1 MGLRYPGV
9 LNCEGIGFGI
19 TSNAVDE
26 FIDLLVKTADGS
38 KRVIEDF
45 KTIFGGSG
53 SSTDIGFA
61 VYDMSVLM
69 RDKSS
74 NAADFVDNI
83 WKCIENADEL
93 GHVVPSQ
100 KVINEILT
108 KHDIPLEVDPP
119 ELRRIEGDSVIV
131 DAETTIEEDTAASTI
146 SKFVLGEEIGSGGYG
161 VVYRATRRTVVSD
174 FEYALKILDPS
185 PFVEDYEK
193 ALRRFKREI
202 RALQS
207 LQHRSIVQ
215 YFEAGIDVNKKPY
228 IVMPFIDG
236 KDLRSATQA
245 TNLNGVLN
253 MFVEILLALKYA
265 HNNSVFHRDLKPN
278 NIIVRK
284 SDQQPIIL
292 DFGSAYIL
300 DQLDSES
307 LTSMSTVTIGDIPSE
322 IIADPKKRSPLH
334 DVYSCGIMLY
344 ESFAHR
350 LPDPANYKPLV
361 EINEVYIDLDLIIEQ
376 AIAGESDRISTAGE
390 FARQL
395 IALDI

>member
-1 MGLRYPGV
+1 MGLRYPGEWKF
-9 LNCEGIGFGI
+9 EGIGFGI
-19 TSNAVDE
+19 TSHAVEE
-26 FIDLLVKTADGS
+26 FIELLVKTADGS

-45 KTIFGGSG
+45 KAIFGGSG
-53 SSTDIGFA
+53 SSTNFGFA
-61 VYDMSVLM
+61 VYDMSELM

-100 KVINEILT
+100 KVINEILA

-185 PFVEDYEK
+185 PFVVDYEK

-253 MFVEILLALKYA
+253 MFVEILLALEYA
-265 HNNSVFHRDLKPN
+265 HNNSVLHRDLKPN

-307 LTSMSTVTIGDIPSE
+307 LTSMPPGTIGYIPSE
-322 IIADPKKRSPLH
+322 VIADPKKRSPLH

-344 ESFAHR
+344 ESFGHR
-350 LPDPANYKPLV
+350 LPDPANDKPLV
-361 EINEVYIDLDLIIEQ
+361 KINEEYIDLDLIIEQ
-376 AIAGESDRISTAGE
+376 AIAGESDRTSTAGE
-390 FARQL
+390 FSRQL
-395 IALDI
+395 IVLDI